1 VFWLILMCK
10 CASNTNVS
18 PPSAYGQVTYTVED
32 VDILAEEQEAEN
44 EDWENDVEFYEWT
57 VFYWTG
63 NGQLFLFCVRMVDGL
78 HRATHGKCQFFTVVA
93 TRRYWD
99 LTSRVRIL
107 ENISSGGVIS
117 DNMH

>member
-44 EDWENDVEFYEWT
+44 ED
-57 VFYWTG
+57 
-63 NGQLFLFCVRMVDGL
+63 
-78 HRATHGKCQFFTVVA
+78 
-93 TRRYWD
+93 
-99 LTSRVRIL
+99 
-107 ENISSGGVIS
+107 
-117 DNMH
+117 